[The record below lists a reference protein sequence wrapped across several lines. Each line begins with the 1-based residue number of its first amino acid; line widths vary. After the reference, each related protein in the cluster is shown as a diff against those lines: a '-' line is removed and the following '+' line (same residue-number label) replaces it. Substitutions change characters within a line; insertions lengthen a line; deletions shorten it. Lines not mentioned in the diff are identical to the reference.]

1 MVHLSNCRKR
11 VELAKSID
19 PKMLKKLDLEE
30 RKSEANELFKWV
42 IVTFYLEP
50 ETKYYWDNFKVLI
63 F

>member
-1 MVHLSNCRKR
+1 

-63 F
+63 Y